1 MGHLRA
7 LDIGVVNPRE
17 VLRDM
22 KTVLLAGAFLLSSS
36 FMMAQ
41 SQSPASTPPTLPQ
54 SQSQPSPDQNTATPS
69 SSPSST
75 MPSASS
81 DQQSSMGSQSA
92 SDNSASQKIEGCLS
106 QGANGFTLADA
117 SGTTYNLTGDT
128 SKLSSHV
135 GEQVEVKGSKDSGS
149 AASSAAPSA
158 SSDSSAA
165 SAGSS
170 SAAGAS
176 AGQSITVHSVK
187 RIAKTC
193 SNAQPKQ

>member
-1 MGHLRA
+1 
-7 LDIGVVNPRE
+7 
-17 VLRDM
+17 M

-54 SQSQPSPDQNTATPS
+54 SQSQPSPDQNT

-75 MPSASS
+75 MPSTDQSS
-81 DQQSSMGSQSA
+81 QTSSSQSSMGSQSEG
-92 SDNSASQKIEGCLS
+92 SAQKIEGCLS

-135 GEQVEVKGSKDSGS
+135 GEQVEVKGMPASGS
-149 AASSAAPSA
+149 AASSSA
-158 SSDSSAA
+158 SPSTPASDNASAQGQASAAGSNAGGASSAA
-165 SAGSS
+165 SAS
-170 SAAGAS
+170 
-176 AGQSITVHSVK
+176 GQSFTVHSVK
-187 RIAKTC
+187 RVSKTC
-193 SNAQPKQ
+193 STSQSK